1 MVLFPFP
8 FFFFSSRRRHTRWPR
23 DWSSDV
29 CSSDLEPH
37 DLPLRVPFRIKIRSP
52 FPAAEGQPGQA
63 VFESLLKRKKLY
75 DTQIHR
81 WMKSQTS
88 FVGAESTVKLH
99 PVPSVY
105 SVVALII
112 YPGDPE
118 HNHSFRFQHPLD
130 HPGVLIL

>member
-37 DLPLRVPFRIKIRSP
+37 DLPLRLPFRIKIRSP

-75 DTQIHR
+75 DTR
-81 WMKSQTS
+81 SEERR
-88 FVGAESTVKLH
+88 VGKECRYGWGRGQEKKE
-99 PVPSVY
+99 
-105 SVVALII
+105 IEI
-112 YPGDPE
+112 KE
-118 HNHSFRFQHPLD
+118 
-130 HPGVLIL
+130 